1 MYLDNI
7 TNKLYPFIMVLM
19 SKKNIES
26 YEEIFKNI
34 KSYINKFSETE
45 ELNLKSYCTDYEE
58 ALFKGFHNIFSN
70 SKNYVQHIG
79 CYFHYLQACRRKLQ
93 ALHFTSKKNINIYND
108 FMNKFGYF
116 AFLKNISKKRI
127 LKELNNIEKKYNLNH
142 HVSNYFKDT
151 WIKYLLDKTI
161 SYNNIPKNMRIVNS
175 IEIFNR
181 YFQNHVTEKV

>member
-1 MYLDNI
+1 
-7 TNKLYPFIMVLM
+7 
-19 SKKNIES
+19 
-26 YEEIFKNI
+26 
-34 KSYINKFSETE
+34 
-45 ELNLKSYCTDYEE
+45 
-58 ALFKGFHNIFSN
+58 
-70 SKNYVQHIG
+70 
-79 CYFHYLQACRRKLQ
+79 
-93 ALHFTSKKNINIYND
+93 
-108 FMNKFGYF
+108 MNKFGYF

-161 SYNNIPKNMRIVNS
+161 SYNNIPKNMRTVNS